1 MDFIQ
6 PGIVDW
12 DKRVVTLEKMSKRE
26 AKAYQE
32 VTQ

>member
-12 DKRVVTLEKMSKRE
+12 DKRVVALEKMSKRE
-26 AKAYQE
+26 AQAYQE